1 MAEARVVD
9 YDDLTDAV
17 IVRVSVDRDALRL
30 RELADN
36 LRMVASELEAAGRW
50 HDAEALKEIAGRLE
64 HEALERLKDSIQA
77 AAEAAFRHAAYTYT
91 GGG

>member
-36 LRMVASELEAAGRW
+36 LRMVASELEASGRW
-50 HDAEALKEIAGRLE
+50 SDAEALKEIAGRLE
-64 HEALERLKDSIQA
+64 REALERLKDSIKA